1 MKKIWNSKTEL
12 FFTIEPSFFYRFHI
26 ILTITSVF
34 QTIIFSIFSKNWFI
48 VRRKD
53 REHNAKIFL
62 WEINTMQNNLWWKQ
76 QKRWQSQIGY
86 NIINYELNRQMLAEE
101 VILWEF
107 MMDLCKSKTQHKIY
121 PLHKKS
127 SSAKCKLMLFMCH
140 RNVWRWWI
148 RQVVF
153 NLSSFITF
161 CVFWVVVSAVLM
173 IYTSDCWIV

>member
-107 MMDLCKSKTQHKIY
+107 MMDLCKSKTQTQNTSIPQEIIISKMQVDVIY
-121 PLHKKS
+121 VPQKCLAMVNKAS
-127 SSAKCKLMLFMCH
+127 S
-140 RNVWRWWI
+140 I
-148 RQVVF
+148 
-153 NLSSFITF
+153 
-161 CVFWVVVSAVLM
+161 
-173 IYTSDCWIV
+173 